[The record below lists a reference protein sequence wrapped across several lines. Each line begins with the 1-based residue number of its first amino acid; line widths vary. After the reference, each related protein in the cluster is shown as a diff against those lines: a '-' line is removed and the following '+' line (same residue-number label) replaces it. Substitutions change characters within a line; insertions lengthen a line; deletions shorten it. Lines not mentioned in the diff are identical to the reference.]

1 MTDIPVE
8 RYGVGQPIRRKEDRR
23 FLTGEGR
30 FVDDVSIPDMAHLVI
45 LRSPHAHAAIESID
59 TQAAEQCP
67 GVLAVLTGADW
78 VADGLGG
85 IPTRTAAKN
94 SDGSPVPT
102 PERQG
107 LVADRAAHRGGL
119 PAAARRGERRR
130 SPGGGGAARVGRR
143 AG

>member
-30 FVDDVSIPDMAHLVI
+30 FVDDVSMPDMAHMVI
-45 LRSPHAHAAIESID
+45 LRSPHAHAEIGSID
-59 TQAAEQCP
+59 TRVAEQCP

-94 SDGSPVPT
+94 SDGSPLPT

-107 LVADRAAHRGGL
+107 LVAHRARFVGDAVAMVI
-119 PAAARRGERRR
+119 AA
-130 SPGGGGAARVGRR
+130 SSLSLIHI
-143 AG
+143 